1 VFAVA
6 FSPDGK
12 TLVIVTDNDTAAW
25 LWNVATQ
32 QRVGALSFGNTE
44 VIAVAFSPDGT
55 MLATGSAG
63 AGSAAGGGAAMV
75 RLWDIGTQ
83 QEIGAP
89 MTADDD
95 VVRDVA
101 FSPDGTILATA
112 SNDGTARLWD
122 VATQQEIGA
131 PMTADS
137 DYVKGLAFSPDGTI
151 LATTSDDGTARLW
164 DVATQQRI
172 GPPMI
177 PADTSL
183 ARVAFSPE
191 GTILATSGGDA
202 ADGDD
207 SAQLWDV
214 AFPRDLIGAVCAI
227 TGHTSLTRAQ
237 WAADVLSEPFE
248 QTCP

>member
-1 VFAVA
+1 MFAVA

-55 MLATGSAG
+55 
-63 AGSAAGGGAAMV
+63 
-75 RLWDIGTQ
+75 
-83 QEIGAP
+83 
-89 MTADDD
+89 
-95 VVRDVA
+95 
-101 FSPDGTILATA
+101 ILA
-112 SNDGTARLWD
+112 S
-122 VATQQEIGA
+122 
-131 PMTADS
+131 
-137 DYVKGLAFSPDGTI
+137 
-151 LATTSDDGTARLW
+151 TSDDGTARLW